1 MSPYQG
7 IALANMIEQI
17 EDRLPQLKPVAYENF
32 DLSSGFS
39 GCGIHHV
46 CGDKASIKRVHELIH
61 KEQFEKLYRDLYIE
75 TERKFAAIKEIVS

>member
-39 GCGIHHV
+39 GCGIRHV
-46 CGDKASIKRVHELIH
+46 CGDKASIKRINELVY
-61 KEQFEKLYRDLYIE
+61 KEQFEKLYHDLYAD
-75 TERKFAAIKEIVS
+75 TQRKFAQIKEIVS